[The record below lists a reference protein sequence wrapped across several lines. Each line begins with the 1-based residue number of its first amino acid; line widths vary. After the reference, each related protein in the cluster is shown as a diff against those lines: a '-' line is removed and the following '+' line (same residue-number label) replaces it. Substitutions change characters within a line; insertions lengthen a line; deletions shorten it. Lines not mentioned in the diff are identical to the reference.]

1 MFYGRQNLIR
11 LYMTDYFIFFGV
23 HLSFKVTNFDE
34 KRGLPVLIL
43 EIFLFQRHESKFSVP
58 VWLVPSHTNYKTIK
72 KCLWSMKSIKRQR
85 KSEIDCE
92 IVLPVRETD
101 LITTLCLQ
109 NFSVSPFVGRCHIS
123 ALHLQVLCT
132 THPQNMT
139 VWTFLCEHCWKKTIE
154 KKYSKRFKDFAS
166 ERRHSAQKKTELRF
180 TSTWQVWQIPRS
192 LDVKLLCN
200 HFCRTN
206 EGRKS
211 FTFYRENAQRRP
223 LTDQIWHVDAR
234 KLLWDASSQTSGS

>member
-1 MFYGRQNLIR
+1 M
-11 LYMTDYFIFFGV
+11 
-23 HLSFKVTNFDE
+23 
-34 KRGLPVLIL
+34 LIL

-85 KSEIDCE
+85 NLKSTVKSSKLFSIAFCWKMSY
-92 IVLPVRETD
+92 
-101 LITTLCLQ
+101 LCIL
-109 NFSVSPFVGRCHIS
+109 
-123 ALHLQVLCT
+123 LQVLCT